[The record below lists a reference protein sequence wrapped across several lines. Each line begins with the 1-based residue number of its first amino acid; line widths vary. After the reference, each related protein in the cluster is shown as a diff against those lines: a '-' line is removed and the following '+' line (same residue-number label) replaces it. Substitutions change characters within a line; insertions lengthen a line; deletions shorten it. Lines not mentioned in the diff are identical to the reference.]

1 MKTERITLDR
11 TDKRILELLQQDGG
25 LSNLELADKVGL
37 SPSPC
42 SRRVKALEDSGLI
55 SGYRAL
61 LDARKLG
68 LDLQAMI
75 SISMD
80 KHTPERF
87 EQFEAQVRACPEI
100 LECYLIT
107 GQTADYVL
115 KVLVED
121 MEAYQQFLLG
131 TLTRIDGVTGV
142 QSSFVMRKVID
153 RTALPLGHL

>member
-1 MKTERITLDR
+1 
-11 TDKRILELLQQDGG
+11 
-25 LSNLELADKVGL
+25 
-37 SPSPC
+37 
-42 SRRVKALEDSGLI
+42 
-55 SGYRAL
+55 
-61 LDARKLG
+61 
-68 LDLQAMI
+68 MI